1 MIKNTIEYSGSPDC
15 LDLEQGLAAIL
26 REGVGV
32 AINIGGTWVTA
43 TPDEVL
49 VWSASNDTLWS
60 ASNDTLNAGGA
71 KSTITERV
79 EPA

>member
-1 MIKNTIEYSGSPDC
+1 MIKSTIEYSESPDYP
-15 LDLEQGLAAIL
+15 DLGQGLAAIL

-49 VWSASNDTLWS
+49 VWNASNDTF
-60 ASNDTLNAGGA
+60 NAGCA
-71 KSTITERV
+71 KCAITETAER
-79 EPA
+79 P

>member
-1 MIKNTIEYSGSPDC
+1 MIKNIIEYSGSPDC

-43 TPDEVL
+43 IPDEVL
-49 VWSASNDTLWS
+49 VWS